1 MTISFADRVT
11 MPEDVLVS
19 GLENESVILNL
30 QSETY
35 YGLDEV
41 GTRFLT
47 VLTASESIQA
57 AYEKLLD
64 EYEVDAAALRK
75 DLLGIVEQ
83 LSEQG
88 IVRVEPAG

>member
-1 MTISFADRVT
+1 MAISFEDRVT
-11 MPEDVLVS
+11 MPQDVLVS
-19 GLENESVILNL
+19 GLEGESVMLNL
-30 QSETY
+30 ESETY

-47 VLTASESIQA
+47 VLTASDSIQA

-64 EYEVDAAALRK
+64 EYEVDAAVLRK

-83 LSEQG
+83 LSQKG
-88 IVRVEPAG
+88 IVRVEPAR